1 MIMITAARE
10 IRKIERIDRVFILKE
25 SWVWRDPIP
34 FDASTVRSVLL
45 MVAEGIPEMIPED
58 ELRDRPGGR
67 DPEMIENE
75 ISSPLTEGVIEN
87 GWFFDRT

>member
-1 MIMITAARE
+1 M
-10 IRKIERIDRVFILKE
+10 
-25 SWVWRDPIP
+25 
-34 FDASTVRSVLL
+34 
-45 MVAEGIPEMIPED
+45 MVAEGVPEMIPED

-87 GWFFDRT
+87 G